1 MPTSSESFSRAARS
15 SLASENSPS
24 SIPSP
29 TYQWTKALLAY
40 IRSNLW
46 SILENTSAMAVEL
59 DHAAGSHDLGQVTA
73 GHHRGRLV
81 VDAAFEAGGAP
92 VDELDG
98 PLRLD
103 GGYGSVHV
111 LGDHISS
118 VHEAGGHLFAVS
130 GVALGHHGGGF
141 ESAVGDL
148 GYGELLVVG
157 LLG

>member
-1 MPTSSESFSRAARS
+1 VHEG
-15 SLASENSPS
+15 SLGLHE
-24 SIPSP
+24 I
-29 TYQWTKALLAY
+29 
-40 IRSNLW
+40 
-46 SILENTSAMAVEL
+46 EL
-59 DHAAGSHDLGQVTA
+59 VVDAGEHLSDGSGVGDHAAGSHDLGEVTA
-73 GHHRGRLV
+73 RHHRGRLV

-141 ESAVGDL
+141 EGAVGDL